1 MAQYLNVILFVG
13 LDRNGLTVDLQHM
26 VSTAVESSMKDIRLT
41 FASDVTAELKA
52 KIQRLAI
59 LKINKYQITNTFFF
73 FSSTDRLVSEM
84 ETLQGN
90 KILLETTTSE
100 LTIVK
105 ETIEELTEIINS
117 NASDHSQQIGTLINS
132 KSGNTELAGINIRMS
147 AMQALLKEVLK
158 VHLFIC

>member
-1 MAQYLNVILFVG
+1 MPQNLNVILFVG

-26 VSTAVESSMKDIRLT
+26 VSTAVESSMKDMRLT
-41 FASDVTAELKA
+41 FAFDVTAEIKA

-59 LKINKYQITNTFFF
+59 HKINKYQITDTF

-84 ETLQGN
+84 EQLQGN
-90 KILLETTTSE
+90 KILLETSTSD

-117 NASDHSQQIGTLINS
+117 NASDHSQQIGNLITS
-132 KSGNTELAGINIRMS
+132 KSGNTELAGMNI
-147 AMQALLKEVLK
+147 
-158 VHLFIC
+158 

>member
-1 MAQYLNVILFVG
+1 
-13 LDRNGLTVDLQHM
+13 
-26 VSTAVESSMKDIRLT
+26 
-41 FASDVTAELKA
+41 
-52 KIQRLAI
+52 
-59 LKINKYQITNTFFF
+59 
-73 FSSTDRLVSEM
+73 M